1 MVSLPCMKL
10 VLILLFLVW
19 GGESTPP
26 SDMDPGHVSLQ
37 GTVLESGTSEP
48 IPGATVYIEDLN
60 LKVFTDFDG
69 NFSLENLQPGKYTL
83 RVSFPSFTEKTLK
96 SVEIVAGSNSLL
108 VAL

>member
-1 MVSLPCMKL
+1 MKL
-10 VLILLFLVW
+10 LIFLIFLALGS
-19 GGESTPP
+19 GGNTPAEQ
-26 SDMDPGHVSLQ
+26 DPVNVTLQ
-37 GTVLESGTSEP
+37 GTVFESGTSEP
-48 IPGATVYIEDLN
+48 IPGATVYIEYLN

-96 SVEIVAGSNSLL
+96 SVEIVAGGNSLL

>member
-1 MVSLPCMKL
+1 MGS
-10 VLILLFLVW
+10 
-19 GGESTPP
+19 GGNIPSES
-26 SDMDPGHVSLQ
+26 DPVNVTLQ

-48 IPGATVYIEDLN
+48 IPGASVYIEDLN

-69 NFSLENLQPGKYTL
+69 NFSLDNLQPGKYTL

-96 SVEIVAGSNSLL
+96 SVEIVAGDNSLL